1 MGGWFTEEWAW
12 RVLLWMALEG
22 GEMSGRIC
30 DRKKRRLP
38 CRLTFEGRQHS
49 GLVIDVSPGGLFI
62 QTSAKAKP
70 GERLDLE
77 LGLPGEPNKLPLQV
91 VVARLRVV
99 PPRLLSVAQGGI
111 GVRILKA
118 PEAFHAF
125 MKTLGIAAD
134 SSESK
139 S

>member
-1 MGGWFTEEWAW
+1 MPG
-12 RVLLWMALEG
+12 RVF
-22 GEMSGRIC
+22 

-38 CRLTFEGRQHS
+38 CRLTFEGRQYS
-49 GLVIDVSPGGLFI
+49 GLVIDVSPSGLFI
-62 QTSAKAKP
+62 QTSAKVKP

-77 LGLPGEPNKLPLQV
+77 LGLPGEPHRLPLKV

-118 PEAFHAF
+118 PEAFHTF
-125 MKTLGIAAD
+125 METLGIAAD
-134 SSESK
+134 SSGSK